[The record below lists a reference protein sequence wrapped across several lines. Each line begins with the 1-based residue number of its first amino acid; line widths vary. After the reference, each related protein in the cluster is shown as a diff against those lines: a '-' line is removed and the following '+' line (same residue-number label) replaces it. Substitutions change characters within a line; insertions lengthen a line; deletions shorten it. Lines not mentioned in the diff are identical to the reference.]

1 MTTHAI
7 ILGGILKDSTGRP
20 LGPYRLRTAL
30 AKEGFRAEVIDYAWA
45 LREDELL
52 ILLQR
57 YISNDTLIIGIS
69 NIWFTTGAEKDN
81 TELNRWFTERFFQ
94 VVKREWPWIKIVIGG
109 TKTALVQGAEL
120 LKSPADWWLSGFAD
134 IGLHKLLKFLSG
146 QDTNLQYRTDVDGT
160 HVIDCNL
167 HYRVENMDDLE
178 TVLESND
185 RFLPFQPISL
195 EVSRGCIFTCSF
207 CTHPFLGKKSFEYI
221 RTPESLASELARNYE
236 LFRTTRYIITDDTFN
251 DSMEKLERVARAIE
265 LSKIPNFE
273 FVSYIRA
280 ELLATKPEMIPMLK
294 QLNCKGAF
302 IGLESLNKEA
312 RRIIGKGMDAERV
325 IAALASFKSTTDV
338 KMYASMIVGLPG
350 DTLDDAYNWLER
362 FKQEKLFSDWGF
374 QTLGMTFDEFG
385 QGDSIF
391 SKDPAK
397 YGYTVSK
404 RKDKNAPRAY
414 DWTHQLGYT
423 NNNASRVAEDI
434 NSQSNTLAMAGGFG
448 VAEYWFHGGS
458 NDDIENMTRYRFSV
472 GGRGSLNGKTR
483 AKARVQEAR
492 NVLGNRLKD
501 WTITKTQ
508 AY

>member
-1 MTTHAI
+1 MSTHAI
-7 ILGGILKDSTGRP
+7 ILGGILKDQTGRP

-30 AKEGFRAEVIDYAWA
+30 AKQGFRAEVIDYAWA

-52 ILLQR
+52 TVLQQ
-57 YISNDTLIIGIS
+57 YISKDTLILGIS
-69 NIWFTTGAEKDN
+69 NIWFTTSAEKDN
-81 TELNRWFTERFFQ
+81 KELNRWFTAKFFQ
-94 VVKREWPWIKIVIGG
+94 TVKSQWPWVKIVIGG

-134 IGLHKLLKFLSG
+134 IGVPELLKYLSG
-146 QDTNLQYRTDVDGT
+146 ADNNLKFRTDKDGT
-160 HVIDCNL
+160 NIVDCNL

-185 RFLPFQPISL
+185 RFLPFQPVSL

-221 RTPESLASELARNYE
+221 RSPENLAAELKRNYE
-236 LFRTTRYIITDDTFN
+236 LFGTTRYIITDDTFN
-251 DSMEKLERVARAIE
+251 DSMEKLERVARAIDI
-265 LSKIPNFE
+265 SKIPNFE

-280 ELLATKPEMIPMLK
+280 ELLVTKPEMIPMLK
-294 QLNCKGAF
+294 HLNCKGAF

-325 IAALASFKSTTDV
+325 MATLAEFKSKTNV
-338 KMYASMIVGLPG
+338 KMFASMIVGLPG
-350 DTLDDAYNWLER
+350 DSLDDAYSWYER
-362 FKQEKLFSDWGF
+362 FKSEKLFGEWGF

-397 YGYTVSK
+397 FGYTVSK
-404 RKDKNAPRAY
+404 NEQGGPRSY
-414 DWTHQLGYT
+414 NWTSSMGYT
-423 NNNASRVAEDI
+423 NADASRAANDI
-434 NSQSNTLAMAGGFG
+434 NSQSREHAMAGGFG

-458 NDDIENMTRYRFSV
+458 NDDIENVRRRDFSV
-472 GGRGSLNGKTR
+472 GGRGSYNGKIR
-483 AKARVQEAR
+483 AKVRVKEAHDFLAKSQV
-492 NVLGNRLKD
+492 N
-501 WTITKTQ
+501 
-508 AY
+508 

>member
-7 ILGGILKDSTGRP
+7 ILGGILKDATGRP
-20 LGPYRLRTAL
+20 LGPYRLRTSL
-30 AKEGFRAEVIDYAWA
+30 ANHGFRAEVIDYAWA

-57 YISNDTLIIGIS
+57 YISKDTLIIGIS
-69 NIWFTTGAEKDN
+69 NIWFTTNAEKN
-81 TELNRWFTERFFQ
+81 NEELNRWFTEKFFRT
-94 VVKREWPWIKIVIGG
+94 VKREWPWVKIVIGG

-134 IGLHKLLKFLSG
+134 IGLPKLLKFLNG
-146 QDTNLQYRTDVDGT
+146 QENDLQYRTDVDGT
-160 HVIDCNL
+160 HIIDCNM

-178 TVLESND
+178 TVYEAND

-221 RTPESLASELARNYE
+221 RTPESLASELSRNYE
-236 LFRTTRYIITDDTFN
+236 LFGTTRYIVTDDTFN

-325 IAALASFKSTTDV
+325 MTALENFKSQTDV
-338 KMYASMIVGLPG
+338 KMFASMIVGLPG
-350 DTLDDAYNWLER
+350 DTLDDAYSWFER
-362 FKQEKLFSDWGF
+362 FKREKLFGEWGF
-374 QTLGMTFDEFG
+374 QQLGMTFDEFG

-404 RKDKNAPRAY
+404 STDKNAPRSY
-414 DWTHQLGYT
+414 DWTHQFGYT
-423 NNNASRVAEDI
+423 NKDAGRVAGDI
-434 NSQSNTLAMAGGFG
+434 NSQSRELAMAGGFG

-458 NDDIENMTRYRFSV
+458 TDEIENMTRKEFSV
-472 GGRGSLNGKTR
+472 GGRGSENGKIR
-483 AKARVQEAR
+483 AKVRVQEAR
-492 NVLGNRLKD
+492 DFLGNRLKE
-501 WTITKTQ
+501 W
-508 AY
+508 

>member
-7 ILGGILKDSTGRP
+7 ILGGILKDATGRP

-30 AKEGFRAEVIDYAWA
+30 ANHGFRAEVIDYAWA

-57 YISNDTLIIGIS
+57 YISKDTLVIGIS
-69 NIWFTTGAEKDN
+69 NIWFTTSAEKN
-81 TELNRWFTERFFQ
+81 NKELNRWFTEKFFHI
-94 VVKREWPWIKIVIGG
+94 VKTKWPWVKIVIGG

-134 IGLHKLLKFLSG
+134 IGLPKLLKFLSG
-146 QDTNLQYRTDVDGT
+146 QQTDLQYRTDTDGT
-160 HVIDCNL
+160 HIIDCNM

-185 RFLPFQPISL
+185 RFLPYQPISL

-221 RTPESLASELARNYE
+221 RTPESLASELKRNYD

-251 DSMEKLERVARAIE
+251 DSMEKLERVARAVE

-280 ELLATKPEMIPMLK
+280 ELLVTKPEMIPMLK

-325 IAALASFKSTTDV
+325 MAALENFKSETDV
-338 KMYASMIVGLPG
+338 KMFASMIVGLPG
-350 DTLDDAYNWLER
+350 DTLDDAYSWFER
-362 FKQEKLFSDWGF
+362 FKREQLFGEWGF

-404 RKDKNAPRAY
+404 SKDKNAPRAY
-414 DWTHQLGYT
+414 DWTHQFGYT
-423 NNNASRVAEDI
+423 NKDASKVAEDI
-434 NSQSNTLAMAGGFG
+434 NSQSRPLAMAGGFG

-458 NDDIENMTRYRFSV
+458 NDDIKNMTRHEFSV
-472 GGRGSLNGKTR
+472 GGRGSENGKIR
-483 AKARVQEAR
+483 AKVRVQEAR
-492 NVLGNRLKD
+492 NVLGNR
-501 WTITKTQ
+501 
-508 AY
+508 

>member
-7 ILGGILKDSTGRP
+7 ILGGILKDATGRP

-30 AKEGFRAEVIDYAWA
+30 ASHGFHAEVIDYAWA

-52 ILLQR
+52 TILQR
-57 YISNDTLIIGIS
+57 YISKETIIIGIS
-69 NIWFTTGAEKDN
+69 NIWFTTGAEKN
-81 TELNRWFTERFFQ
+81 NKELNRWFTEKFFRI
-94 VVKREWPWIKIVIGG
+94 VKREWPWVKIVIGG

-120 LKSPADWWLSGFAD
+120 LLSPADWWLSGFAD
-134 IGLHKLLKFLSG
+134 IGLPKLLKFLSG
-146 QDTNLQYRTDVDGT
+146 QETDLKYRTDADGT
-160 HVIDCNL
+160 NIIDCNL

-178 TVLESND
+178 TVYEAND
-185 RFLPFQPISL
+185 RFLPHQPISL

-221 RTPESLASELARNYE
+221 RTPESLASELRRNYE
-236 LFRTTRYIITDDTFN
+236 LFGTTRYIVTDDTFN

-325 IAALASFKSTTDV
+325 MTALENFKAGTDA
-338 KMYASMIVGLPG
+338 KMFASMIVGLPG
-350 DTLDDAYNWLER
+350 DTLDDAYNWFER
-362 FKQEKLFSDWGF
+362 FKNEKLFSEWGF
-374 QTLGMTFDEFG
+374 QSLGMTFDEFG

-404 RKDKNAPRAY
+404 SKDKNAPRSY
-414 DWTHQLGYT
+414 DWIHQFGYT
-423 NNNASRVAEDI
+423 NKDAGKVAEDI
-434 NSQSNTLAMAGGFG
+434 NLQTKSLAMAGGFG

-458 NDDIENMTRYRFSV
+458 NDDIEHMGRAEFSV
-472 GGRGSLNGKTR
+472 GGRGSDNGKAR
-483 AKARVQEAR
+483 AKVRVQEAKD
-492 NVLGNRLKD
+492 VLGNLLKP
-501 WTITKTQ
+501 W
-508 AY
+508 